1 VHQRLLLLRNR
12 DDYALGILLR
22 LQLCVAHCGRVL
34 EVPQWKGWKGKPS
47 LRDFD
52 WQLLSNL
59 TVGHPDQA
67 VLQCERGV
75 AKP

>member
-1 VHQRLLLLRNR
+1 VHQRLLLLTKPGRLRAR
-12 DDYALGILLR
+12 DLTPTAIMR
-22 LQLCVAHCGRVL
+22 AHCGRML

-52 WQLLSNL
+52 WQLLLNL

-75 AKP
+75 AKQ